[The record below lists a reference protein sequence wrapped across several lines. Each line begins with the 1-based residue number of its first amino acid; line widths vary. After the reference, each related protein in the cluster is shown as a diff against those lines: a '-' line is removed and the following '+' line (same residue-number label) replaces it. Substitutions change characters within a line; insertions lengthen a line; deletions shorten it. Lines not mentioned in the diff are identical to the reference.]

1 MLTHLFITSKKDIFM
16 HSQYK
21 GVYAPYIDQFIN
33 FKRTLGFKY
42 KTEEKILAYFDRL
55 TIARGEKIPGITKE
69 LAEAWKQSK
78 PNESSSY
85 KVHRCICLNQFA
97 SYLCKAGVPSH
108 MLQLPHH
115 KNTFI
120 PYIFS
125 REQMAAIFTACDTLS
140 AKKKEWTHLLLS
152 SLRSSGYYTQPVY
165 V

>member
-1 MLTHLFITSKKDIFM
+1 M

-21 GVYAPYIDQFIN
+21 GIYAPYINQFIS
-33 FKRTLGFKY
+33 FKRALGFKY
-42 KTEEKILAYFDRL
+42 ETEEKILAYFDRL

-108 MLQLPHH
+108 MLQLPRHRG
-115 KNTFI
+115 TFV

-125 REQMAAIFTACDTLS
+125 KEQMAAIFTACDALC
-140 AKKKEWTHLLLS
+140 AKKKEWTHPFS
-152 SLRSSGYYTQPVY
+152 SFPHLSGYCMRPVCE
-165 V
+165 